1 MACADYNTVVDD
13 VGLAEFD
20 DPNVDPE
27 AMALEDDSPYPEVR
41 SAVSNTDDP
50 DMPVNTLRA
59 WIVGLI
65 WSILIPG
72 VNQFFFVRL
81 INL

>member
-1 MACADYNTVVDD
+1 M
-13 VGLAEFD
+13 
-20 DPNVDPE
+20 
-27 AMALEDDSPYPEVR
+27 
-41 SAVSNTDDP
+41 SNTDDP